1 MKASYAD
8 HALTRPVALRR
19 NSVGRLAAGP
29 PIVASP
35 MGPSSFRYK
44 FGCMK
49 HEGHEEHEAVTKSSI
64 KILESL
70 NKSPKRF
77 FVLLRA
83 LRALR
88 VSLTHAIDTHR
99 VTRSPAGSSSRPSW
113 RRASPPRPS
122 AAPPRRS
129 CRG

>member
-19 NSVGRLAAGP
+19 NSVGLLAAGP

-64 KILESL
+64 GFLSL
-70 NKSPKRF
+70 LINPQIINSRIDPSCCF
-77 FVLLRA
+77 VIFVLFVFRSPGPSA
-83 LRALR
+83 FTAF
-88 VSLTHAIDTHR
+88 TP
-99 VTRSPAGSSSRPSW
+99 SPAGSS
-113 RRASPPRPS
+113 
-122 AAPPRRS
+122 
-129 CRG
+129 